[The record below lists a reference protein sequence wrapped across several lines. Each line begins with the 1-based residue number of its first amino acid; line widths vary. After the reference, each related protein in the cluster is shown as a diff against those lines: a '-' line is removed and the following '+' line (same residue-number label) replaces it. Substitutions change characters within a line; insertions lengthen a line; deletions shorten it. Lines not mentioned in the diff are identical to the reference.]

1 MRTSTGSQSTSAKP
15 MRTGAKLLRAGLG
28 VSLAASVLGGMLVAL
43 SACGG
48 GWPMTVEQRY
58 SAPKSQEEILQDK
71 VDAARRAERA
81 HGAL

>member
-1 MRTSTGSQSTSAKP
+1 MRTTNTGNRSTSAVS
-15 MRTGAKLLRAGLG
+15 LRSGLG
-28 VSLAASVLGGMLVAL
+28 IALAASMFGGMLLAL

-58 SAPKSQEEILQDK
+58 SAPKTQEEILQDK